1 MWLILYELRWKEE
14 SQGMAQPDGAPIAA
28 LDSNRRYEVV
38 ERAFPF
44 LLFVGAFVVRLW
56 GLSKMHGWD
65 ENVYLQNALLLCCGK
80 NNYNEIDSRPPLL
93 SLLFAGTF
101 RLWRSD
107 YAAWILTSALNAL
120 GPIFLYLAGRKLLS
134 RVAASIAALLLGF
147 APFFVGVFP
156 PPSSGFVSF
165 PTGHGLL
172 SDCPALTLI
181 LLAFWLL
188 LRALEKDSIP
198 LFTAAGSVLALA
210 VLMRFP
216 SLASVAVLSMLLLWA
231 RRPLRAI
238 LFCTAG
244 FVAGIAPYLCWSRTR
259 YGGFLATFF
268 SGWENFS
275 GPGES
280 PLYYLRYFTL
290 IFSWLTLGGLILWGI
305 RRIWML
311 YKSTSE
317 ADPYL
322 TRECSLR
329 LRFLGNEGFLWLWA
343 LTLMIVFSSLSHKE
357 PRYVIPA
364 APPLFL
370 LAGVGFSSLLLARSK
385 TMHVAGTVV
394 LAVLLCCGFWPDHQ
408 RFSGGFIDQNV
419 SDEMRVS
426 DYLNQNF
433 PPTTILYSNLEYP
446 TFAYYTNFKVQDLPE
461 DGGDLYWSLNH
472 LPADGVLIAY
482 TRYPEYNPPLPTPAW
497 LDANP
502 HFRRLQ
508 EFPTMVLYQYRAQPW
523 R

>member
-1 MWLILYELRWKEE
+1 
-14 SQGMAQPDGAPIAA
+14 MAQLDGERVAMV
-28 LDSNRRYEVV
+28 DSSRRYQVV
-38 ERAFPF
+38 ERAF
-44 LLFVGAFVVRLW
+44 LLFLFVSAFVVRLW

-93 SLLFAGTF
+93 SLLFAGVF
-101 RLWRSD
+101 RMWQSD
-107 YAAWILTSALNAL
+107 YAAWLLTSALNAL
-120 GPIFLYLAGRKLLS
+120 GPIFLYLAGRKLVS
-134 RVAASIAALLLGF
+134 RVAAAIAALLLAF
-147 APFFVGVFP
+147 VPFFVSVFP
-156 PPSSGFVSF
+156 PASSGFTSF
-165 PTGHGLL
+165 PTGHSLL
-172 SDCPALTLI
+172 TDCPALTLI

-188 LRALEKDSIP
+188 LCALQKE
-198 LFTAAGSVLALA
+198 TAALYAVAGLVLALA

-216 SLASVAVLSMLLLWA
+216 SLASVAVLSLLLLWA

-238 LFCTAG
+238 LFSAMG
-244 FVAGIAPYLCWSRTR
+244 FVVGIAPYLCWSRYR

-268 SGWENFS
+268 SGWLNFD
-275 GPGES
+275 GEPES
-280 PLYYLRYFTL
+280 FFYYLKWSGV
-290 IFSWLTLGGLILWGI
+290 IFSWVALAGLLLWVILRVWQTL
-305 RRIWML
+305 
-311 YKSTSE
+311 KPTSNDDRPISSE
-317 ADPYL
+317 G
-322 TRECSLR
+322 SLR
-329 LRFLGNEGFLWLWA
+329 LRFLGNEGFLLLWA

-370 LAGVGFSSLLLARSK
+370 LAGVGLSSLLLGRSK
-385 TMHVAGTVV
+385 TMRVAGAVA
-394 LAVLLCCGFWPDHQ
+394 LAVLLCCGFWPDRQ
-408 RFSGGFIDQNV
+408 RFSGGFIDHEV
-419 SDEMRVS
+419 SEEMSVS
-426 DYLNQNF
+426 EYLNQNF
-433 PPTTILYSNLEYP
+433 PPATILYSNLEYP

-461 DGGDLYWSLNH
+461 DGDDLYWSLNH
-472 LPADGVLIAY
+472 LPGDGVLIAY